1 MPGTKSNAR
10 KKTQFVPLI
19 LVSLNF
25 VIVQKQFELLHRLLR
40 KVFYHQLIE
49 FLTLLP
55 MKMDEKDGIIPPPYP
70 LESRFLWT
78 KGVSVVGAVFFS
90 CPA

>member
-55 MKMDEKDGIIPPPYP
+55 MKMDEKDGIKQPS
-70 LESRFLWT
+70 LAKTNSRFRW
-78 KGVSVVGAVFFS
+78 KIAVLCSKIAFRDRN
-90 CPA
+90 